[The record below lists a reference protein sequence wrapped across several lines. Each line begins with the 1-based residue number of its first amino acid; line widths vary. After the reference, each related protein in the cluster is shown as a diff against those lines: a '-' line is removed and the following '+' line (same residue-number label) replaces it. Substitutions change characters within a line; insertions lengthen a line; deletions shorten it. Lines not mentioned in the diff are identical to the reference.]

1 MRKGNQSDSP
11 EGEDAISHNTFAI
24 NLFTLIELLVVIAII
39 AILAGMLLPALSRA
53 RGTAKSI
60 NCISNQKQLGAAV
73 AMYADDYNSRLCMP
87 PSSEGYWFALLW
99 DSIRNPMLYNCPSDQ
114 NQKYKMTSI
123 GAAGEPPLKVPTGLT
138 GGLSYIA
145 NSDLYYSANYFKRI
159 SAFKQPSQTMYLSD
173 GTNHWCVGHSG
184 VVSTN
189 DILIYGSSQNADP
202 NYTRYH
208 ARHNKAMNSLYIDGH
223 ASSMTVREI
232 PRSSVSLPANTTTN
246 LPLSG
251 SISDINIFWR
261 GSATGAGVN

>member
-1 MRKGNQSDSP
+1 
-11 EGEDAISHNTFAI
+11 
-24 NLFTLIELLVVIAII
+24 
-39 AILAGMLLPALSRA
+39 
-53 RGTAKSI
+53 
-60 NCISNQKQLGAAV
+60 
-73 AMYADDYNSRLCMP
+73 MP
-87 PSSEGYWFALLW
+87 PSTEGYWFALLW
-99 DSIRNPMLYNCPSDQ
+99 DSIRNPMLYNCPSDE

-123 GAAGEPPLKVPTGLT
+123 GAAGDPPDKIPTGLT

-145 NSDLYYSANYFKRI
+145 NADLYYSNNFFKRM
-159 SAFKQPSQTMYLSD
+159 SAFKLPSQTMYLSD

-184 VVSTN
+184 VVSTY

-208 ARHNKAMNSLYIDGH
+208 ARHNRAMNSLYIDGH

-232 PRSSVSLPANTTTN
+232 PRSSASLPANTTTN

-261 GSATGAGVN
+261 GSATGTGVN